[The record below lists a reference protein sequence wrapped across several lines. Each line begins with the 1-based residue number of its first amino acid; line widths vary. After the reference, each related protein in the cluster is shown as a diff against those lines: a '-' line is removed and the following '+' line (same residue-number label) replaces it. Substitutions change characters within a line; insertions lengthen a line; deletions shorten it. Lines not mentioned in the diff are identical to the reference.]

1 MEVPLGS
8 AGVAVCG
15 GVVLQAVL
23 GVLWF
28 GTLLAPARPGLGG
41 RSGRALITVT
51 TSGIAAYGCAHQPFD
66 PRFFP

>member
-15 GVVLQAVL
+15 GVVLQAVP

-28 GTLLAPARPGLGG
+28 GTLLAPARPGLGVG
-41 RSGRALITVT
+41 LAG
-51 TSGIAAYGCAHQPFD
+51 H
-66 PRFFP
+66 